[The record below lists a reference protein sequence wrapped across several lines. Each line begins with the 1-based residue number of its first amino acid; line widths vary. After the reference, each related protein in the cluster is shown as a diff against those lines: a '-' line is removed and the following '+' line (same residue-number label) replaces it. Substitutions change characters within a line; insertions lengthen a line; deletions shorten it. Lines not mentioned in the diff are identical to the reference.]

1 MVMEVE
7 FHVTCR
13 ESARNQILGGQMGK
27 KSLICPEKIFN
38 GPLLWKLEIQST
50 SVAPSNSVNW
60 VSDKKKVGPEPQC
73 PHSLGT
79 VKPPLILT
87 ASIFM
92 HAREKDNHLFWL
104 GPLILDHILTKKPY
118 HPSLDSFVNCILP
131 WIMLAWHPLAMTI

>member
-1 MVMEVE
+1 M
-7 FHVTCR
+7 
-13 ESARNQILGGQMGK
+13 QISYQSILAVRTGK
-27 KSLICPEKIFN
+27 GIKSV
-38 GPLLWKLEIQST
+38 GLE
-50 SVAPSNSVNW
+50 P
-60 VSDKKKVGPEPQC
+60 P
-73 PHSLGT
+73 GT